1 MIITDDIKVM
11 KQRHELLQNKIAM
24 LTAEYDFEE

>member
-1 MIITDDIKVM
+1 MIIINDIKVM
-11 KQRHELLQNKIAM
+11 KQRYEILQNKIAT